1 MQLRADPRPR
11 LAWPDAYSYMSDQNL
26 IDVAFSPDG
35 ECVANTDTSGDTYIW
50 NMRWLG

>member
-1 MQLRADPRPR
+1 
-11 LAWPDAYSYMSDQNL
+11 MSDQNL